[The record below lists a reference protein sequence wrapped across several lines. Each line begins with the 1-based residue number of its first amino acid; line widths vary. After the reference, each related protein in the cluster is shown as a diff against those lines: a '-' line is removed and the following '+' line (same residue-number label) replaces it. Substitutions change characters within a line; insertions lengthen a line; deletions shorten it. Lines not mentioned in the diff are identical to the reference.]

1 MTQDLTGR
9 RGLRLTLLCVGVF
22 MVYLDTTIVNVALP
36 RIQTDLHADIV
47 QLQWIVNAYA
57 LVFAC
62 LLLTSGTLGD
72 VFGRKR
78 MFLGGLAGFT
88 IASALCAVAPTIEL
102 LLAARAVQG
111 VFGSVMI
118 PVSLALISGSYADPV
133 QRARAIGIWAGLGGV
148 ALAAGPVAGG
158 LLVDQFGWQSIFWV
172 NVPIGVLGFAALAAV
187 IKESTPVP
195 RKVDVPGQ
203 ALFILAIAGAT
214 YGLIEGTK
222 LGWGSAPIVTA
233 FAVAAVSI
241 VLFGVWEF
249 RVPQPMLPVSFFR
262 NRVVVVAAL
271 VNFLA
276 LFGPYAS
283 LFLLTLYLQSVNHL
297 TAIQAGLSFLP
308 ITVAIMVASYVA
320 SMLAARY
327 KPRWL
332 IVIGSVLAA
341 GGLLGFTV
349 LQVGSGFGA
358 YWWSMALVGVGGSMC
373 GAPATVAMMSAVQPQ
388 QAGAASGVSN
398 TFRQVGTV
406 FGTALGG
413 TLLLSY
419 MRGAL
424 PSALSASSLPPDVQ
438 ASALATVSNGSLTPI
453 AAAQSVTGQI
463 FVDGMHLVMVVAA
476 AGTLVGGLVALLF
489 LTSRPKAAS
498 SGSTSSAD
506 ASTTTATANR

>member
-1 MTQDLTGR
+1 MIQDLTGR

-36 RIQTDLHADIV
+36 RIQADLHADIV

-72 VFGRKR
+72 MFGRKR

-88 IASALCAVAPTIEL
+88 VASALCALAPTIEL
-102 LLAARAVQG
+102 LLAARTLQG

-148 ALAAGPVAGG
+148 ALAAGPVGGG
-158 LLVDQFGWQSIFWV
+158 LLVARFGWQSIFWV
-172 NVPIGVLGFAALAAV
+172 NVPIGVLGFVALAAV
-187 IKESTPVP
+187 IRESTPVP

-203 ALFILAIAGAT
+203 ALFILGIAAAT

-222 LGWGSAPIVTA
+222 QGWGSAPIVTA
-233 FAVAAVSI
+233 FVVAAVSI
-241 VLFGVWEF
+241 VLFLLWEF

-283 LFLLTLYLQSVNHL
+283 LFLLTLYLQSINHL
-297 TAIQAGLSFLP
+297 SPVQAGLSFLP
-308 ITVAIMVASYVA
+308 ITLAIMVASYLA
-320 SMLAARY
+320 SILAARY

-332 IVIGSVLAA
+332 IVIGAVVAA
-341 GGLLGFTV
+341 AGLLGFTV

-373 GAPATVAMMSAVQPQ
+373 GAPATVAMMSAVPPQ

-413 TLLLSY
+413 TLLLEY

-424 PSALSASSLPPDVQ
+424 PSALSASSLPPDVR
-438 ASALATVSNGSLTPI
+438 AGVLDTVSSGSLAQIP
-453 AAAQSVTGQI
+453 AAQQVTGQI
-463 FVDGMHLVMVVAA
+463 FVDGMHLAMVVAA
-476 AGTLVGGLVALLF
+476 VGTLIGGLVALFF
-489 LTSRPKAAS
+489 LTSRAKAA
-498 SGSTSSAD
+498 SGSTSSAG
-506 ASTTTATANR
+506 ASTATAKAER